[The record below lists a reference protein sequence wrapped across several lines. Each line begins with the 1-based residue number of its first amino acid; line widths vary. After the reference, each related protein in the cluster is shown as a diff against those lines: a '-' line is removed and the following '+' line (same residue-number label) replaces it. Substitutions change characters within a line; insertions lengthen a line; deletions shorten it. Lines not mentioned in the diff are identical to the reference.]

1 MAPDTMVAEVAQNT
15 VWKIRKPSIG
25 RPFWMMRSMA
35 SRSKICGVPNTSPTP
50 NISPNPMNQKRMEP
64 TMKSTKFF
72 IRMLA
77 VFLLRVNPASTRANP
92 GCMKNTSIAA
102 SSIHTVLI
110 PVDNSEILST
120 VPASSGEVCAAAIN
134 GKRSKKR
141 GMRVLRYAL
150 CTPSLNSFIIF
161 TFLINTCV
169 DNLPSGLFFLLGIV
183 E

>member
-1 MAPDTMVAEVAQNT
+1 MRGAKYISYAEHQ
-15 VWKIRKPSIG
+15 SE
-25 RPFWMMRSMA
+25 SD
-35 SRSKICGVPNTSPTP
+35 
-50 NISPNPMNQKRMEP
+50 EP
-64 TMKSTKFF
+64 EKDGTYHEVDQVF

-134 GKRSKKR
+134 GKEVRK
-141 GMRVLRYAL
+141 GV
-150 CTPSLNSFIIF
+150 
-161 TFLINTCV
+161 
-169 DNLPSGLFFLLGIV
+169 
-183 E
+183 